1 MLVHQIR
8 LLYRRR
14 GKGTA
19 ESSSR
24 EKSRQAPQKEG
35 GEILCDPGWYI
46 HKPDVK
52 DKWDAN
58 TQKKH
63 RIKNFADF
71 FCFCFCFISPTADGP
86 RHYPCLWSPRIFPSL
101 TGSRLTIFYR
111 DASTAIS
118 QLVNQW
124 LNFTH
129 SRSHASFPLRKK
141 EHKSY
146 FGKNRTHDFLPC
158 RCAGYHS
165 GDEAARTTCTNLCNI
180 SMRKCKPHK

>member
-1 MLVHQIR
+1 MGCQHTKKTQDQKL
-8 LLYRRR
+8 RRFFLFLFLFYLSYSR
-14 GKGTA
+14 WT
-19 ESSSR
+19 SSLPS
-24 EKSRQAPQKEG
+24 
-35 GEILCDPGWYI
+35 
-46 HKPDVK
+46 
-52 DKWDAN
+52 
-58 TQKKH
+58 
-63 RIKNFADF
+63 
-71 FCFCFCFISPTADGP
+71 
-86 RHYPCLWSPRIFPSL
+86 CLWSPRIFPSL

-141 EHKSY
+141 EHKYY